1 MSQQPHTFD
10 TQITKTVHLSYLL
23 YLPKNYGANPAEKWP
38 FILFLHGR
46 GESGNDL
53 ELVKK
58 HGVAKIV
65 EKRDDFPFVVV
76 SPQCP
81 NEDWWPDIADSLDAL
96 LDDVLPRYSIDLQRV
111 YLTGLSMGGYG
122 TWRLAALRPDRFAA
136 IAPIC
141 GGGDTHWA
149 LRLKD
154 IPVWVFHGAD
164 DEVVP
169 LSESERMVRALK
181 AAGGNV
187 RFTVYPGVQ
196 HDSWTQT
203 YENPELFDWLLQ
215 QRKPSNGER

>member
-1 MSQQPHTFD
+1 MSQQAHTFE
-10 TQITKTVHLSYLL
+10 TQVTKSVHLNYLL
-23 YLPKNYGANPAEKWP
+23 YLPEGYGANDGEKWP
-38 FILFLHGR
+38 FVLFLHGR
-46 GESGNDL
+46 GESGDDL

-65 EKRDDFPFVVV
+65 EKRDDFPFIVV

-81 NEDWWPDIADSLDAL
+81 NEAWWPDIADSLDAL
-96 LDDVLPRYSIDLQRV
+96 LDDVLPRNAVDLQRV

-122 TWRLAALRPDRFAA
+122 AWRLAALRPERFAA

-141 GGGDTHWA
+141 GGGDPYWA

-154 IPVWVFHGAD
+154 IPAWVFHGAD

-169 LSESERMVRALK
+169 MSESERMVRALK
-181 AAGGNV
+181 AVDGDV
-187 RFTVYPGVQ
+187 RFTVYPGVK

-203 YENPELFDWLLQ
+203 YHNPELYKWFLEHKRQ
-215 QRKPSNGER
+215 QGGS